1 MDIKK
6 LIEELDIINKNGYK
20 YAQFDVEELYNSIV
34 PKEHGFIYEDE
45 IKQVEEFLG
54 LTGEESFEELTA
66 IRNTIVRYWA
76 DYADKFYEI
85 PKKERTEEEI
95 DEFDK
100 MQDQM
105 SAFTAVIDSLKWNL
119 KPVQEAIKMNIKQ
132 LTESIQ
138 QVLED
143 TDTLEEPIWQLE
155 EYLGNQMDAN
165 GFDWKRENNIVYFT
179 KDNKQVEYDAEA
191 HPVPLITSKIDG
203 KVVNQRQIISRFDI
217 DKIIDDVVE

>member
-1 MDIKK
+1 MKNVVILGGGVAGCIFALKLSQLRNDVNIKIYEKSSK
-6 LIEELDIINKNGYK
+6 LASRILISGNGRCNI
-20 YAQFDVEELYNSIV
+20 YNSHFIN
-34 PKEHGFIYEDE
+34 GFND
-45 IKQVEEFLG
+45 
-54 LTGEESFEELTA
+54 
-66 IRNTIVRYWA
+66 
-76 DYADKFYEI
+76 DKFYEI
-85 PKKERTEEEI
+85 PKKEHTEEEMN
-95 DEFDK
+95 EFDK

-143 TDTLEEPIWQLE
+143 TNALEEPIWQLE

-179 KDNKQVEYDAEA
+179 KDNKQIEYDAEA

-203 KVVNQRQIISRFDI
+203 KVVNQRQIISKFDI

>member
-85 PKKERTEEEI
+85 PKKKSTR
-95 DEFDK
+95 K
-100 MQDQM
+100 
-105 SAFTAVIDSLKWNL
+105 
-119 KPVQEAIKMNIKQ
+119 
-132 LTESIQ
+132 
-138 QVLED
+138 
-143 TDTLEEPIWQLE
+143 
-155 EYLGNQMDAN
+155 
-165 GFDWKRENNIVYFT
+165 KR
-179 KDNKQVEYDAEA
+179 
-191 HPVPLITSKIDG
+191 
-203 KVVNQRQIISRFDI
+203 
-217 DKIIDDVVE
+217 